1 MVLFRQLS
9 LASLTNHIS
18 ISGPIPRE
26 FGNLSNL
33 VHLYLNSNELSG
45 TYYTQEPNK
54 LNIIAALNIRV
65 IILSY
70 RVHSTR
76 TWRPYKLV
84 GTGLEQESADR
95 CPLNLVI
102 THFLFFLT
110 PSCPRSLLFFCLFL
124 SKVSPSLFVP
134 LFVSALHLCPSRNDS
149 GFSGKPRQRA
159 LFASR

>member
-70 RVHSTR
+70 RVHPTR

-95 CPLNLVI
+95 FPLNLVI
-102 THFLFFLT
+102 THFLFSLT
-110 PSCPRSLLFFCLFL
+110 PSYSRSLLFFCLFL
-124 SKVSPSLFVP
+124 S
-134 LFVSALHLCPSRNDS
+134 
-149 GFSGKPRQRA
+149 
-159 LFASR
+159 